1 MELKRK
7 VNKYEDTEAIW
18 FDLGYDDIKLYSLTT
33 VDAYR
38 NPTARV
44 ITQEELDEF
53 LKYWQIWNL
62 K

>member
-1 MELKRK
+1 MKLQRK
-7 VNKYEDTEAIW
+7 VNKYEDTEAVW

-33 VDAYR
+33 IDAYR

-53 LKYWQIWNL
+53 LKYW
-62 K
+62 